1 MNLQKRVSIPT
12 VVQILAIGDSNA
24 EFVFPQLEK
33 MPGFGREVVVPEM
46 MTRAAGSAAN
56 FAICAASLGV
66 KTGFAGRLAVDQF
79 GEVVLKAFREVDVD
93 TQCLRLVE
101 DSSTGVTIAMIRDD
115 GERAFVTFQ
124 GTNAHVQLGDLK
136 VCLKQNPPPRWV
148 HLAGYHLLDALQG
161 RPSVELLKLAK
172 SRGATTSFDTGWDPN
187 GWSDDTIEEVK
198 DILQFVDVFF
208 PNADEVKALTGE
220 RSPRKGVQ
228 QLIEAGAPALVV
240 KLGKKGCL
248 LATKRDQHLIPGF
261 DIEVQDA
268 TAAGDAFDAGFA
280 VSMISGATMG
290 RAAVFAN
297 AVAAL
302 RVSRLP
308 SQTLFPN
315 LQETTAFLMRKRP
328 LET

>member
-1 MNLQKRVSIPT
+1 MNQQKRVVIPT

-24 EFVFPQLEK
+24 EFVFPQLKK
-33 MPGFGREVVVPEM
+33 MPSFGREVVVPEM

-101 DSSTGVTIAMIRDD
+101 DSSTGVTIAIIRED
-115 GERAFVTFQ
+115 GERAFVTFK
-124 GTNAHVQLGDLK
+124 GTNTQLQLDDLELG
-136 VCLKQNPPPRWV
+136 LKQDPPPRWV

-161 RPSVELLKLAK
+161 RPSVELLKLAR
-172 SRGATTSFDTGWDPN
+172 SRGATTSFDTGWDPA
-187 GWSDDTIEEVK
+187 GWSDDTVEEINE
-198 DILQFVDVFF
+198 ILQFVDVFF
-208 PNADEVKALTGE
+208 PNGDEVKALTGE
-220 RSPRKGVQ
+220 RNPRKGAQ
-228 QLIEAGAPALVV
+228 QLIEAGASALVI

-248 LATKRDQHLIPGF
+248 LATKRDQHHIPAF
-261 DIEVQDA
+261 DVEVQDT

-302 RVSRLP
+302 RISRQP
-308 SQTLFPN
+308 DQTLFPN

>member
-1 MNLQKRVSIPT
+1 MNQQKGAVIPT

-56 FAICAASLGV
+56 FALCAASLGV
-66 KTGFAGRLAVDQF
+66 KTGFAGRVAVDQF

-101 DSSTGVTIAMIRDD
+101 NSSTGVTIAMIRED
-115 GERAFVTFQ
+115 GERAFVTFK
-124 GTNAHVQLGDLK
+124 GTNAQVQLTDLE
-136 VCLKQNPPPRWV
+136 VCLKQDPPPRWV
-148 HLAGYHLLDALQG
+148 HLAGYHLLNALQG
-161 RPSVELLKLAK
+161 RPSVKLLKLAR
-172 SRGATTSFDTGWDPN
+172 SRGATTSFDTGWDPA
-187 GWSDDTIEEVK
+187 GWSDDTVEEIK
-198 DILQFVDVFF
+198 EILQFVDVFF
-208 PNADEVKALTGE
+208 PNGDEVKAITGE
-220 RSPRKGVQ
+220 SSPRKGAQ
-228 QLIEAGAPALVV
+228 RLIEAGAPALVV

-248 LATKRDQHLIPGF
+248 LATKRDQHHIPAF
-261 DIEVQDA
+261 DVEVQDT

-302 RVSRLP
+302 RASRQP
-308 SQTLFPN
+308 GQTLFPS

>member
-1 MNLQKRVSIPT
+1 MDQQKSAVIPN

-24 EFVFPQLEK
+24 EFVFPHLEK

-46 MTRAAGSAAN
+46 VTRAAGSAAN

-124 GTNAHVQLGDLK
+124 GSNAQLKLEDLE
-136 VCLKQNPPPRWV
+136 VCLKQDPPPRWV

-161 RPSVELLKLAK
+161 QPSLALLELAR
-172 SRGATTSFDTGWDPN
+172 SRGATTSFDSGWDPA
-187 GWSDDTIEEVK
+187 GWSDNTIEEVK
-198 DILQFVDVFF
+198 EILQLVDVFF

-220 RSPRKGVQ
+220 RSPRKGAQ

-248 LATKRDQHLIPGF
+248 LATKRDQHLIPAF
-261 DIEVQDA
+261 DVKVQDT
-268 TAAGDAFDAGFA
+268 TAAGDAFNAGFA
-280 VSMISGATMG
+280 VSMVSGATMG

-302 RVSRLP
+302 RVSRQP
-308 SQTLFPN
+308 DQTLFPS